1 MADYYTNGRLKSWYN
16 YKEGLRHDNFE
27 EASFHCYYLMKGS
40 FVMDQTDGKREY
52 YYYTGDLEKITHYKD
67 GKLDGEYIYYFDNGE
82 VNVKGRFE
90 AGQKSGEWT
99 WFTNSGVVDMKGNFK
114 NDKIG
119 RASCRERV

>member
-1 MADYYTNGRLKSWYN
+1 
-16 YKEGLRHDNFE
+16 
-27 EASFHCYYLMKGS
+27 MKGS
-40 FVMDQTDGKREY
+40 FVMDQPDGKWEY

-114 NDKIG
+114 TTCNMVLGFIIIHQENFLIEQNTK
-119 RASCRERV
+119 RERRMENGLITIKTGKNLK